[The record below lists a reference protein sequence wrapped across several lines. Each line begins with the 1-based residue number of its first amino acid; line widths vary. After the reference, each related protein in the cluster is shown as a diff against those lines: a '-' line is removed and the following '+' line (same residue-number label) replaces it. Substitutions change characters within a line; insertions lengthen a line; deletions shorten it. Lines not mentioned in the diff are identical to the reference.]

1 MKKIGFA
8 KTKFLRIAPSKIKKI
23 LNQVRGKTYLNAL
36 KILYK
41 IPQKSGVSI
50 FKAIKSAASNV
61 SSNLEI
67 DKGQLFLSQ
76 IYVNQGPILK
86 RLHARAKGKSAK
98 IEKKICHITVYIEK
112 KHI

>member
-1 MKKIGFA
+1 M
-8 KTKFLRIAPSKIKKI
+8 
-23 LNQVRGKTYLNAL
+23 
-36 KILYK
+36 
-41 IPQKSGVSI
+41 
-50 FKAIKSAASNV
+50 
-61 SSNLEI
+61 

-76 IYVNQGPILK
+76 IYVNPAPILK